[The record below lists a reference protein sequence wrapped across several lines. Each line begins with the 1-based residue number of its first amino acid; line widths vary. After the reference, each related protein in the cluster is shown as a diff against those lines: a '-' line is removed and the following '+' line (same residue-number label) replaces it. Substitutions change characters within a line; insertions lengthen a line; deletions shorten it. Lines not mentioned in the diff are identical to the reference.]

1 MEKCEY
7 ADIQFY
13 YRYQRGNTP
22 NFTNFCT
29 VLAYFVALYELI
41 IKTIKNS
48 YRISRS
54 NIVY

>member
-41 IKTIKNS
+41 IKTKIHIG
-48 YRISRS
+48 YRGLTSFTK
-54 NIVY
+54 